1 MIKLVDVWFK
11 YPSKREWILKGI
23 SIFFKPQETSIIMGA
38 NGSGKT
44 TLLKIAA
51 LLYKPCKGKVLV
63 DGKSFWELDKN
74 KRLLLRRKVVYVHE
88 KPILLRGPVI
98 YNIAYGLMLRG
109 VKVDKAIWKAEELL
123 NEIGMGHLANR
134 DSKSL
139 SAGEAQLVTII
150 RALILEPE
158 IAFLD
163 EPFAYLDRQKRKRL
177 TELLEF
183 FKSRGTGLV
192 LTTHN
197 DTVLKDLLID
207 HVFVLENGILI
218 ESSRTVIGH
227 NSQNA

>member
-1 MIKLVDVWFK
+1 MIRLVDVWFR
-11 YPSKREWILKGI
+11 YSSKREWVLKGI

-123 NEIGMGHLANR
+123 NEIGMGHLANK

-139 SAGEAQLVTII
+139 SAGEAQLAAII

-163 EPFAYLDRQKRKRL
+163 EPFAHLDRQKRKRL
-177 TELLEF
+177 IELLEL
-183 FKSRGTGLV
+183 FKSRGTGFV
-192 LTTHN
+192 ITTHN
-197 DTVLKDLLID
+197 DAVLKNLSID
-207 HVFVLENGILI
+207 RILTLEDGTFVEEFPND
-218 ESSRTVIGH
+218 
-227 NSQNA
+227 